1 MLVLLGKN
9 KKTMRS
15 CFNWDSSLLEY
26 AWFMRGKRETLRG
39 LASSG
44 KDTCLS
50 LPARDFSLSFSVSF
64 TDSYCFHLYWL
75 SSPWEVRR
83 NGALTVFVQCG
94 KEEVK
99 IHRAWAS
106 GKVRLGFRSLDFLRN
121 DSLVDGSHQLGKSTA
136 VARVSRCRAEPMFIY
151 LHYIARVEIWYAADS
166 VE

>member
-1 MLVLLGKN
+1 MSFIMLVLLGKN

-99 IHRAWAS
+99 IYIVRELLVRFAW
-106 GKVRLGFRSLDFLRN
+106 
-121 DSLVDGSHQLGKSTA
+121 GSEAWTSCVTI
-136 VARVSRCRAEPMFIY
+136 P
-151 LHYIARVEIWYAADS
+151 
-166 VE
+166 